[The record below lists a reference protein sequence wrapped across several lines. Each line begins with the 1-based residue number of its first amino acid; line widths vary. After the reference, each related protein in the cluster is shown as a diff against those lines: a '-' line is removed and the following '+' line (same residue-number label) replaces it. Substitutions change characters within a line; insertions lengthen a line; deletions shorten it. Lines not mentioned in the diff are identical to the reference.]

1 MTMTLPCS
9 SRFMTSDRQE
19 TCGHLLQRC
28 LRNSAPRSQLHGGRG
43 FRCEVR
49 RRPHGQ
55 GERAASVSG
64 ISKVVSGFRIFADY
78 LTLTQLLGL
87 RIATAVACSTAASFS
102 DHLLGVCWCC
112 LRFFV
117 IAGIT
122 IVISLSWCMQL
133 CLVLPCSIV
142 AADTGSAVIGTT
154 SRCGHHWHGY

>member
-1 MTMTLPCS
+1 
-9 SRFMTSDRQE
+9 MTSDRQE

-43 FRCEVR
+43 LRCEVR
-49 RRPHGQ
+49 GRPHGQ

-78 LTLTQLLGL
+78 PTLTQLLGL
-87 RIATAVACSTAASFS
+87 CIATAVACST
-102 DHLLGVCWCC
+102 VCWCC

-122 IVISLSWCMQL
+122 IVMSLTWCMQL
-133 CLVLPCSIV
+133 FLVLPCNVV

-154 SRCGHHWHGY
+154 IRCAHRLHA